1 MNNFCLANFS
11 VKLHLG
17 RPYVVTLVYGVNLR
31 KLHYVGFRQETY
43 SNQLHYNFTMKLEH
57 VNYF

>member
-17 RPYVVTLVYGVNLR
+17 RPYVVTLVYEVNLR
-31 KLHYVGFRQETY
+31 KLQNVGFHHDT
-43 SNQLHYNFTMKLEH
+43 SSDQLHYNFTLKLEH
-57 VNYF
+57 VE